1 MLLFIKVL
9 AIKSLLCYTF
19 GMKNDTKTSLTQE
32 ETSRYTNLITSL
44 VNTAVLQTEGIAN
57 ELNDGKRKSKESLF
71 SLGSRNIH
79 AYVVGMSVTVD
90 VYINVVFGFSVP
102 QVACDLQEKIIAS
115 IKENT
120 PLTPNAVNVNV
131 SNAIFL

>member
-1 MLLFIKVL
+1 
-9 AIKSLLCYTF
+9 
-19 GMKNDTKTSLTQE
+19 MKNDTKTSLTQE
-32 ETSRYTNLITSL
+32 ETSRYTNLIISL

-57 ELNDGKRKSKESLF
+57 ELSDGKRKTKKSLF

-79 AYVVGMSVTVD
+79 VYVVGMDVTVD

-102 QVACDLQEKIIAS
+102 QVACDLQEKIIHA

-120 PLTPNAVNVNV
+120 PLTPSAVNVNV